1 MRSTAILAIL
11 LLTLSTALVD
21 AQIYKWKDKNG
32 VTHYTSTPPP
42 SDVESEEVAG
52 SREPD
57 PEPEEGEETDAGDS
71 AEAPEEEED
80 DGEQSLAERC
90 ATAVREA
97 RDSMDTYLE
106 TARQNLKG
114 GYIKRDEYRQAQDAF
129 AEMRRVLTEGNCRA
143 ATGREREF
151 FDCLAGSYGDVF
163 GCGTRHL
170 DR

>member
-1 MRSTAILAIL
+1 MRFIVILAML
-11 LLTLSTALVD
+11 LALGLPTVE

-52 SREPD
+52 SRAPD
-57 PEPEEGEETDAGDS
+57 PEPEDGEEADAGDS

-80 DGEQSLAERC
+80 DGEKSLAERC
-90 ATAVREA
+90 ATAVSEA
-97 RDSMDTYLE
+97 RDSMDTYLD

-114 GYIKRDEYRQAQDAF
+114 GHISRAEYRQAQDAF
-129 AEMRRVLTEGNCRA
+129 AELRRVVTQGNCRA